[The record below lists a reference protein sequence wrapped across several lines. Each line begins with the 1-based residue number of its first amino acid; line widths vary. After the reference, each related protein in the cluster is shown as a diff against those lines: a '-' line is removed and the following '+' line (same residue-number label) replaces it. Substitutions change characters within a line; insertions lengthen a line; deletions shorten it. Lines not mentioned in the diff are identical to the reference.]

1 MTAKKPFFLIIEDE
15 EMLLGVIEKK
25 LASSG
30 IDFKSF
36 KLGKEALE
44 FIDTSKEF
52 PDLIWLDYYLP
63 DMNGIELLHEIR
75 NRKEFDQIPVI
86 VVSNSA
92 NDDTV
97 AQLTQLGIKD
107 YVIKAEHRLEDIVG
121 KMIQVVKN

>member
-1 MTAKKPFFLIIEDE
+1 
-15 EMLLGVIEKK
+15 MLLGVIEKK
-25 LASSG
+25 LTSSG
-30 IDFKSF
+30 IDYKSF
-36 KLGKEALE
+36 KLGKEALD
-44 FIDTSKEF
+44 FIDNSTEL

-75 NRKEFDQIPVI
+75 NRKEFDPVPVI